1 MYNILWIHI
10 HPTYMHERKEAMND
24 FFSSGFDFY
33 FLTSKIND
41 KSEGVAEYSFLQSKK
56 QNPKNIC
63 P

>member
-1 MYNILWIHI
+1 
-10 HPTYMHERKEAMND
+10 MHERKEAMND